1 MLPAR
6 GIVRAPRRA
15 SPASGHRAGRVR
27 PVAVRVDFVV
37 DRAARA
43 LGFDVARAVRIA
55 RDVFSAFG
63 RGFERRARACA
74 ARANLRSSSRVSFVW
89 IKRAAAHARASKV
102 SIAVK
107 LNRRDFVRAV
117 VVFESLRSPR
127 ADASDATASGN
138 LASTVAVDGRAYASL
153 REALANARSGSTVTL
168 AAASAHEGTF
178 AANVD
183 GLTIDVADGGRATLS
198 HFTSNPYE
206 SVLEIRGRGVV
217 VKNLDVAHGSK
228 SVANNYGVFA
238 VEGSSATFES
248 CAVKSTTG
256 SGFAVE
262 GGEVTLVDCV
272 ASGCASHG
280 FVGLGDSTGLPGSG
294 RATLERCTFDGNN
307 ANGALIRGGVVVHMR
322 HCTLNGN
329 KRYGV
334 ELIDCEGEIES
345 SELRNNA
352 KGSINATNG
361 AETYVVVSNDVSV
374 L

>member
-1 MLPAR
+1 MRAIRSTTPAR
-6 GIVRAPRRA
+6 G
-15 SPASGHRAGRVR
+15 
-27 PVAVRVDFVV
+27 
-37 DRAARA
+37 RAAR
-43 LGFDVARAVRIA
+43 DARARC
-55 RDVFSAFG
+55 
-63 RGFERRARACA
+63 E
-74 ARANLRSSSRVSFVW
+74 
-89 IKRAAAHARASKV
+89 RASKV

-322 HCTLNGN
+322 RCTLNGN

-361 AETYVVVSNDVSV
+361 AETYVVISNDVSV

>member
-1 MLPAR
+1 MRAIRSTTPAR
-6 GIVRAPRRA
+6 G
-15 SPASGHRAGRVR
+15 
-27 PVAVRVDFVV
+27 
-37 DRAARA
+37 RAAR
-43 LGFDVARAVRIA
+43 DARARC
-55 RDVFSAFG
+55 
-63 RGFERRARACA
+63 E
-74 ARANLRSSSRVSFVW
+74 
-89 IKRAAAHARASKV
+89 RASKA

>member
-1 MLPAR
+1 M
-6 GIVRAPRRA
+6 
-15 SPASGHRAGRVR
+15 
-27 PVAVRVDFVV
+27 
-37 DRAARA
+37 
-43 LGFDVARAVRIA
+43 
-55 RDVFSAFG
+55 
-63 RGFERRARACA
+63 
-74 ARANLRSSSRVSFVW
+74 
-89 IKRAAAHARASKV
+89 
-102 SIAVK
+102 K
-107 LNRRDFVRAV
+107 LNRRDFVGAV
-117 VVFESLRSPR
+117 VALETLRSPR
-127 ADASDATASGN
+127 AGASDATSSSDATT
-138 LASTVAVDGRAYASL
+138 TVAVDGRAFGSL

-168 AAASAHEGTF
+168 PNASAHEGAF
-178 AANVD
+178 AVNVD
-183 GLTIDVADGGRATLS
+183 GLTIDVADGGRATLR

-248 CAVKSTTG
+248 CAVRSTTG

-280 FVGLGDSTGLPGSG
+280 FVGLGDSAGLPGSG
-294 RATLERCTFDGNN
+294 RATLERCTFDSNN
-307 ANGALIRGGVVVHMR
+307 ANGALIRGGVVVHVR